1 MPTKHGRDNKQNG
14 RKAFAQYLSPTPY
27 VKPNYPPPPPRYPR
41 DNITFNKPYSL
52 TQPFLSRSFVRV
64 FPYKLC

>member
-27 VKPNYPPPPPRYPR
+27 VKPNYPPPPPL
-41 DNITFNKPYSL
+41 DTLEIT
-52 TQPFLSRSFVRV
+52 SRSTN
-64 FPYKLC
+64 PIH